1 MFFFLVRKF
10 GRLLFIKANW
20 LRVAIVKVVYLLK
33 NQRLKFMFSRELLS
47 LKFGYERVCNK
58 RRFKNKEIG
67 TSTS

>member
-47 LKFGYERVCNK
+47 LKFGYERVLNK